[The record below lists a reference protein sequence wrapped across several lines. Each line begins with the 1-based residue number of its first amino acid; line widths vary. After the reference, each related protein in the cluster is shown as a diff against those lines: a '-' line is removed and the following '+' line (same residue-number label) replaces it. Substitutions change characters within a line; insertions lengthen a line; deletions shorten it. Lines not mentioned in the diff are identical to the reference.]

1 MFPVFKIFEKLFKVP
16 SGPKCSECQSLL
28 KESECPNMDCPLKV
42 AYWIARWCS
51 QAGLKIP
58 AIDLTLA
65 KHLARLHLVIHP
77 GELYELSEGDWQRLD
92 DVVTGA
98 VKKEAKRQL
107 EESKNAEHTALLY
120 GFRIDGVDADLSK
133 RLVETFDRISRLR
146 ETKAEQL
153 QAIEGVDECVAVAIH
168 KWFRDSFNRK
178 MLKILDRNG
187 FRFD

>member
-1 MFPVFKIFEKLFKVP
+1 
-16 SGPKCSECQSLL
+16 
-28 KESECPNMDCPLKV
+28 MDCPLKV

-51 QAGLKIP
+51 QDGLNIP
-58 AIDLTLA
+58 AIDLPLA
-65 KHLARLHLVIHP
+65 KRLAKLHLVIHP
-77 GELYELSEGDWQRLD
+77 GELYELREGDWQRLND
-92 DVVTGA
+92 VTGA

-107 EESKNAEHTALLY
+107 EESKNAEHAALLY
-120 GFRIDGVDADLSK
+120 GFRIDGVDAELAK

-153 QAIEGVDECVAVAIH
+153 QAIEGVDECAAVAIR

-178 MLKILDRNG
+178 MLKMLDRNG

>member
-1 MFPVFKIFEKLFKVP
+1 
-16 SGPKCSECQSLL
+16 
-28 KESECPNMDCPLKV
+28 MDCPLKV

-51 QAGLKIP
+51 QAGLNIP

-178 MLKILDRNG
+178 ILKILDRNG

>member
-1 MFPVFKIFEKLFKVP
+1 
-16 SGPKCSECQSLL
+16 
-28 KESECPNMDCPLKV
+28 MD
-42 AYWIARWCS
+42 Y
-51 QAGLKIP
+51 
-58 AIDLTLA
+58 
-65 KHLARLHLVIHP
+65 
-77 GELYELSEGDWQRLD
+77 
-92 DVVTGA
+92 VTGA

-120 GFRIDGVDADLSK
+120 GFRIDGVDAELAK
-133 RLVETFDRISRLR
+133 RLVETFERISRLR

-153 QAIEGVDECVAVAIH
+153 QAIEGVDECVSVAIC

>member
-16 SGPKCSECQSLL
+16 SGSKCSECQSLL
-28 KESECPNMDCPLKV
+28 KDSECPNMDCPLKV
-42 AYWIARWCS
+42 ACWIARWCS
-51 QAGLKIP
+51 QAGLNIL
-58 AIDLTLA
+58 AIDLPLA
-65 KHLARLHLVIHP
+65 KRLAKLHLVIHP

-92 DVVTGA
+92 DVTGA

-120 GFRIDGVDADLSK
+120 GFRIDGVDADLAK
-133 RLVETFDRISRLR
+133 RLVETFGRISRLR

-153 QAIEGVDECVAVAIH
+153 QAIEGVDECVAVAIR